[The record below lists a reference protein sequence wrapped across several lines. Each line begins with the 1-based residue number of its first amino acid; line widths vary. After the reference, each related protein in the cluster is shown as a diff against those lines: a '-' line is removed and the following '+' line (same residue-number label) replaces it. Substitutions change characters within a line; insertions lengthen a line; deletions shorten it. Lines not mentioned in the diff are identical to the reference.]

1 MTLCNFLVCLCLP
14 EENEQGLVTGSTAQL
29 NSWLQAGFCP
39 WVRLVG
45 GYGKV
50 WAQAKRVSAKVSFS
64 LPESSLSLYPVSQG
78 LLPTQQGWDRVLDQE
93 AKSAWT
99 SSWFC
104 QLGKLMS
111 AHQSHS
117 C

>member
-1 MTLCNFLVCLCLP
+1 MGEASGWLWEGVGLGQEGLSQGLLLPPRILP
-14 EENEQGLVTGSTAQL
+14 ETVPC
-29 NSWLQAGFCP
+29 F
-39 WVRLVG
+39 
-45 GYGKV
+45 
-50 WAQAKRVSAKVSFS
+50 
-64 LPESSLSLYPVSQG
+64 QG